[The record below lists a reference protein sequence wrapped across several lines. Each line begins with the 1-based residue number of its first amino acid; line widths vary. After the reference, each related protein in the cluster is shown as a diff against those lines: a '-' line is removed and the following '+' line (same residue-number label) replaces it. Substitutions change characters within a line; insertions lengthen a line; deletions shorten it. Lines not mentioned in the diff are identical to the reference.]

1 MCISSINRICDNFGR
16 VARCNHFSLCMFSLF
31 ILQIDRFKSNNKI
44 VEYKTKFQQ
53 KQKLVD
59 KTNDHNTY

>member
-1 MCISSINRICDNFGR
+1 
-16 VARCNHFSLCMFSLF
+16 MFSLF